1 MSSLRELEDYMEIL
15 VDEENEEF
23 DMIKKKKKL
32 RFKIYFKNR
41 KKQKKN

>member
-23 DMIKKKKKL
+23 DMIKRKKKCWVG
-32 RFKIYFKNR
+32 
-41 KKQKKN
+41 